1 MKTNRRYVRRLKL
14 TDYELRVAINAL
26 NAHRLKQ
33 KSNPRESFLYGKHHR
48 QSLPPADVRRYPAL
62 HPVPF

>member
-1 MKTNRRYVRRLKL
+1 MKTNYRYVRRLKL

-33 KSNPRESFLYGKHHR
+33 KSNGIDNSATSDLILRL
-48 QSLPPADVRRYPAL
+48 LDVLEA
-62 HPVPF
+62 